1 MDNSDLN
8 NDEGASRDFMDM
20 RLRVKTEFNISDSL
34 SLTTQFDALDNKHWG
49 DSDLPDDVSDDNI
62 DFDQAYLAAKFNLF
76 DLYVG
81 RMDSDNYGLAFNN
94 SRADVDRIVV
104 SKTLDPI
111 TLQLV
116 YEKRSEND
124 ASTDDPQTA
133 DEDYDVYR
141 LNLEVRQDNFQ
152 GCLLTSYYNNKTMSD
167 VSNTDN
173 IPAAGTNPNYAE
185 KFWLFTPYFKANLG
199 PVYLEGEAG
208 WMTGKYRDYTDPDF
222 ADDQDLDAMS
232 YYLAANFNAGPAK
245 VGLGYAFV
253 EGDSDAN
260 DKDYSAF
267 GFCQDW
273 EPLLILTGFYGD
285 DNLGGLSNLN
295 ASGANADLERA
306 GYKIMFATASFS
318 LLENMTLN
326 AIIANAKAD
335 EASAIAASAD
345 DDMGWEYDLGCKI
358 KLMDNLSY
366 EAKLGYLDA
375 GDLWKGGTDR
385 KVDNTFTF
393 FHKLELTF

>member
-1 MDNSDLN
+1 MQALGSIFFIKGGDAGYFQGVGNFFMVNSYYSGIKKRSINRRKTMKKLSFLVMAMAVVMFFAIPAMAVDVEFSGKYRARGYYMDNSDLN

-253 EGDSDAN
+253 
-260 DKDYSAF
+260 
-267 GFCQDW
+267 
-273 EPLLILTGFYGD
+273 
-285 DNLGGLSNLN
+285 
-295 ASGANADLERA
+295 
-306 GYKIMFATASFS
+306 
-318 LLENMTLN
+318 
-326 AIIANAKAD
+326 
-335 EASAIAASAD
+335 
-345 DDMGWEYDLGCKI
+345 
-358 KLMDNLSY
+358 
-366 EAKLGYLDA
+366 
-375 GDLWKGGTDR
+375 
-385 KVDNTFTF
+385 
-393 FHKLELTF
+393 